1 VHKFWLP
8 GLILL
13 GLALGCA
20 ALLLLGS
27 RIGPIAAL
35 AVALL
40 PLLAYFAITRPF
52 IVPYAIYVLLLP
64 FDNVL
69 AFSSGT
75 TLTKFLGI
83 ASAGAILLWGIGR
96 HRLLAPST
104 TLWLCALL
112 VFWMAA
118 SLFWA
123 FDVKASMGIIPTYV
137 GLFFLY
143 VVLSVV
149 RVERQDYAILLTAM
163 VLGSLVASMY
173 GIVVFHNQ
181 SATDAQALAD
191 NLGRMEVKIGDNTI
205 DPNAYSDAILLPFCV
220 LLIWGLRSSGILPK
234 AATLAGLVVMLGA
247 VYVSASRGAI
257 LAIATAVA
265 YLIVRSR
272 YRFVLLAGALIP
284 AILIFVT
291 QSALIE
297 RFSDA
302 QRTGGAGRMGIWS
315 VGMAAFQ
322 HHWLTG
328 SGIGNYRALYDTF
341 FIQVYQRYSG
351 GWGRPAHNLIIQ
363 VAVEMGVVGLVL
375 VLTFW
380 ASNLFALRH
389 IKPNSEWYDY
399 RLALE
404 AATIGIFVAALSI
417 DLLWFKLTWLVFGTV
432 AQLRALT
439 ISARARAPARADVT
453 DGRAQPAPGA
463 APSRRLQPRG
473 VTG

>member
-1 VHKFWLP
+1 MHKLWLP
-8 GLILL
+8 WLILF

-20 ALLLLGS
+20 ALLVLGS
-27 RIGPIAAL
+27 KIGPIAAL

-40 PLLAYFAITRPF
+40 PMLAYFAITRPF

-96 HRLLAPST
+96 RRVLGPST

-118 SLFWA
+118 SLLWA
-123 FDVKASMGIIPTYV
+123 FDVKASMSIIPTYV

-149 RVERQDYAILLTAM
+149 RVERQDYVILLIAM
-163 VLGSLVASMY
+163 VVGSIVASMY
-173 GIVVFHNQ
+173 GIAVFHNQ

-205 DPNAYSDAILLPFCV
+205 DPNAYSDAILLPFCI
-220 LLIWGLRSSGILPK
+220 LLTWGLRSKDLISK
-234 AATLAGLVVMLGA
+234 AATLAGIVVMLGA

-257 LAIATAVA
+257 LAIATAVG
-265 YLIVRSR
+265 YLIIRSR
-272 YRFVLLAGALIP
+272 YRFVLLACALVP
-284 AILIFVT
+284 TILIFVT
-291 QSALIE
+291 QSALID
-297 RFSDA
+297 RFNEA

-322 HHWLTG
+322 HHWLIG

-351 GWGRPAHNLIIQ
+351 GWGRPSHNLIIQ

-389 IKPNSEWYDY
+389 IRPNSEWYDY

-439 ISARARAPARADVT
+439 ITARARAPALAKVRG
-453 DGRAQPAPGA
+453 GRARPAPRA
-463 APSRRLQPRG
+463 APSPTLQPGR